1 MIENLEDIVLR
12 IFNIAIIG
20 GVTLT
25 IFMIVFQG
33 INVLNSRGDPSAFS
47 KAKEKIK
54 NTLIGLGVL
63 LLSYVLLTTINPGI
77 FNLDLKVGE
86 INITPPPI
94 FTSSPAP
101 VKELDVYT
109 FEEIPIGTITE
120 ELLAGVS
127 SVETPCYQYETI
139 PNDASGNIIIG
150 NVVDQNK
157 DGKIDEK
164 DILLNKDLFYCMK
177 LLTDAYKAKVSVHL
191 SSLVNDLNQ
200 LMSNCNCNR
209 CYTGRY
215 VGDEHPSNHG
225 AYGSYTGTCTRCS
238 CSENGSCSCSTSY
251 PTCRNPYWWSYCPN
265 CCGNAQGCP
274 QAQPNSSGSI
284 TNPIEQTIGD
294 FEQYKYDPCPNR
306 LEIQCKSEEINW
318 LITGEKPREICFTEN
333 FIEETAPELPIL
345 LTLDDAIERMKFFK
359 DYYTNHRK
367 DLIEARS
374 KMKIP
379 WGERITLAEFNKLQ
393 SESEN
398 YKVDKSP
405 FYGNAG
411 DSYNVSRY
419 CRNFHLPGENINDD
433 QVCKALDG
441 QRAYYYDGD
450 SATFYFNE
458 MYYNKYRKSFLSEDI
473 KNQKKC
479 TVIEGNMDSGFY
491 SGVIPIGETVD
502 AAVEWGAEIIKRID
516 LVIGEAEQIR
526 DQAILIPP
534 LHESCSSNR
543 CKSGNSWFGSCS
555 SSCGCSSEDCET
567 SSCFSCVPKTC
578 SGVCPIEDLCDI
590 VNKIYFWKDE
600 QEDDEQEDDVD
611 VEIKYCFEPTTDA
624 DEKEKR
630 ENNMTKM
637 GYLQKFDGY
646 SNILLELADMT
657 INSPNYYIEDLSE
670 LINGI
675 CSPPCNDVGLESGDF
690 NLCDPE
696 LSIKAEERFSILE
709 KLSYSRKKLTG
720 CVKGY
725 SAGYKDNPTEVIEV
739 ISCMEGVSGPGVL
752 ILPDFPYPNKSKDN
766 PPYNNCYPQNSDKLT
781 KEEKLQCFYN
791 PLREGTASNPGCL
804 LITKEYMDN
813 YYCCN

>member
-20 GVTLT
+20 GITLT

-77 FNLDLKVGE
+77 FNLDLNIGE
-86 INITPPPI
+86 INITPSPI
-94 FTSSPAP
+94 FTSPPAP

-120 ELLAGVS
+120 ELLAGIS
-127 SVETPCYQYETI
+127 SVDVPCYQYETALK
-139 PNDASGNIIIG
+139 DASENIIVG

-345 LTLDDAIERMKFFK
+345 L
-359 DYYTNHRK
+359 
-367 DLIEARS
+367 
-374 KMKIP
+374 
-379 WGERITLAEFNKLQ
+379 
-393 SESEN
+393 
-398 YKVDKSP
+398 
-405 FYGNAG
+405 
-411 DSYNVSRY
+411 
-419 CRNFHLPGENINDD
+419 
-433 QVCKALDG
+433 
-441 QRAYYYDGD
+441 
-450 SATFYFNE
+450 
-458 MYYNKYRKSFLSEDI
+458 
-473 KNQKKC
+473 
-479 TVIEGNMDSGFY
+479 
-491 SGVIPIGETVD
+491 
-502 AAVEWGAEIIKRID
+502 
-516 LVIGEAEQIR
+516 
-526 DQAILIPP
+526 
-534 LHESCSSNR
+534 
-543 CKSGNSWFGSCS
+543 
-555 SSCGCSSEDCET
+555 
-567 SSCFSCVPKTC
+567 
-578 SGVCPIEDLCDI
+578 
-590 VNKIYFWKDE
+590 
-600 QEDDEQEDDVD
+600 
-611 VEIKYCFEPTTDA
+611 
-624 DEKEKR
+624 KR
-630 ENNMTKM
+630 EK
-637 GYLQKFDGY
+637 KRP
-646 SNILLELADMT
+646 LL
-657 INSPNYYIEDLSE
+657 
-670 LINGI
+670 
-675 CSPPCNDVGLESGDF
+675 
-690 NLCDPE
+690 
-696 LSIKAEERFSILE
+696 
-709 KLSYSRKKLTG
+709 
-720 CVKGY
+720 
-725 SAGYKDNPTEVIEV
+725 
-739 ISCMEGVSGPGVL
+739 
-752 ILPDFPYPNKSKDN
+752 
-766 PPYNNCYPQNSDKLT
+766 
-781 KEEKLQCFYN
+781 
-791 PLREGTASNPGCL
+791 
-804 LITKEYMDN
+804 
-813 YYCCN
+813 

>member
-1 MIENLEDIVLR
+1 
-12 IFNIAIIG
+12 
-20 GVTLT
+20 
-25 IFMIVFQG
+25 
-33 INVLNSRGDPSAFS
+33 
-47 KAKEKIK
+47 
-54 NTLIGLGVL
+54 
-63 LLSYVLLTTINPGI
+63 
-77 FNLDLKVGE
+77 
-86 INITPPPI
+86 
-94 FTSSPAP
+94 
-101 VKELDVYT
+101 
-109 FEEIPIGTITE
+109 
-120 ELLAGVS
+120 
-127 SVETPCYQYETI
+127 
-139 PNDASGNIIIG
+139 
-150 NVVDQNK
+150 
-157 DGKIDEK
+157 
-164 DILLNKDLFYCMK
+164 
-177 LLTDAYKAKVSVHL
+177 
-191 SSLVNDLNQ
+191 
-200 LMSNCNCNR
+200 
-209 CYTGRY
+209 
-215 VGDEHPSNHG
+215 
-225 AYGSYTGTCTRCS
+225 
-238 CSENGSCSCSTSY
+238 
-251 PTCRNPYWWSYCPN
+251 
-265 CCGNAQGCP
+265 
-274 QAQPNSSGSI
+274 
-284 TNPIEQTIGD
+284 
-294 FEQYKYDPCPNR
+294 
-306 LEIQCKSEEINW
+306 
-318 LITGEKPREICFTEN
+318 
-333 FIEETAPELPIL
+333 
-345 LTLDDAIERMKFFK
+345 
-359 DYYTNHRK
+359 
-367 DLIEARS
+367 
-374 KMKIP
+374 
-379 WGERITLAEFNKLQ
+379 
-393 SESEN
+393 
-398 YKVDKSP
+398 
-405 FYGNAG
+405 
-411 DSYNVSRY
+411 
-419 CRNFHLPGENINDD
+419 
-433 QVCKALDG
+433 
-441 QRAYYYDGD
+441 
-450 SATFYFNE
+450 

-479 TVIEGNMDSGFY
+479 TVIEGDMDSGFY

-516 LVIGEAEQIR
+516 LVIGEAEQMR